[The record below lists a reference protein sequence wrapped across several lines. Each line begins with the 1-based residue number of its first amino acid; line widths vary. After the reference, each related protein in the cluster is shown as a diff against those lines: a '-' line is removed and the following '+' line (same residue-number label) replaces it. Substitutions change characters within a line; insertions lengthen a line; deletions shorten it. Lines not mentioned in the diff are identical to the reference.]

1 MCCKNWKGPKLWV
14 MVGIM
19 AVGAGAVALA
29 QETQNGGRIV
39 RIGPD
44 DGGQA
49 TPNLPPPS
57 SPQSSQS
64 SADVTRT
71 AAPTHWIGLLCGPV
85 TPELRAHVDLPE
97 GQGLL
102 VREVMPN
109 SPAAKSGVKL
119 YDIVLRANDTQ
130 LSDMPALVDLVR
142 TEGQKQGQLTLEVLR
157 KGQRQSITVKPEERP
172 ANVAV
177 SPRGTNE
184 GGQFGQ
190 LPNLEGMPE
199 LQQFFGQR
207 GLDGIPFDFRQFGPG
222 IVIGEDGGRGGLRG
236 LPNMPNGVSISVQ
249 KQGDQPARVT
259 VKRGDQSWEIV
270 GDDPESLQQ
279 LPEDLRPMVERMLN
293 GSAGNRFDFNLGE
306 GVGVIQPDDMG
317 AASLR
322 QRMEAMERKMQELL
336 DQSRRANQPA
346 GSESK

>member
-44 DGGQA
+44 DGSQTA
-49 TPNLPPPS
+49 PNLPPPG
-57 SPQSSQS
+57 QSTS
-64 SADVTRT
+64 DVQRP

-102 VREVMPN
+102 VREVVPN

-130 LSDMPALVDLVR
+130 LNDMPALVEIVR
-142 TEGQKQGQLTLEVLR
+142 TEGQKQGQISLEVLR

-177 SPRGTNE
+177 SPRSAGD

-190 LPNLEGMPE
+190 VPNLEGMPE
-199 LQQFFGQR
+199 FRQFFEKFG
-207 GLDGIPFDFRQFGPG
+207 GEGMPMEFRQFGPG
-222 IVIGEDGGRGGLRG
+222 MIIGEDGSRGGLRG

-259 VKRGDQSWEIV
+259 VKRNGESWEIV
-270 GDDPESLQQ
+270 GDDPESLKQ

-293 GSAGNRFDFNLGE
+293 GSAGNRFDFNVGE
-306 GVGVIQPDDMG
+306 GAGVIQPEMG
-317 AASLR
+317 AAGLR

-336 DQSRRANQPA
+336 DQSRRANQPT
-346 GSESK
+346 GGEIK